1 MTIEALTR
9 DRWYDGNLWLTQPAT
24 GFRATSDAVM
34 LAASVPDAADI
45 LELGVGAGAVLM
57 ILARRLMSA
66 RLTGVDHDPAMLD
79 LARLNAK
86 ENGFADRITL
96 IEADVTAP
104 DFPIQGD
111 SKSSTSSTS
120 STSSASLASWDHVV
134 MNPPFNDPLSS
145 LSPGQQRRQSMA
157 SDYTLPWIGCAAR
170 ALNRRGGLTMI
181 GRADQ
186 LDQILAA
193 LAAHDMGETVIRPV
207 HSRADRPAHRVL
219 IRARKGMSGALTL
232 LPPLIMDSAEYADL
246 AHGGVVALVQPGR
259 KYAAPQ
265 KAKP

>member
-111 SKSSTSSTS
+111 SKSS
-120 STSSASLASWDHVV
+120 ASLASWDHVV

-207 HSRADRPAHRVL
+207 HSRAGRPAHRVL